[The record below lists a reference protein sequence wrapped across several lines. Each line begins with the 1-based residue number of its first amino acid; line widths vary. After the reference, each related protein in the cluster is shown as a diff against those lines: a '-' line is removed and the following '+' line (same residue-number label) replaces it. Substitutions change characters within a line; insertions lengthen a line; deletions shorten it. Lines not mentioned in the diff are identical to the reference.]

1 MTIPS
6 GYAPLHSSTTG
17 ITPQRAVSQ
26 VPHETTEPGTNMPK
40 FKWAQGVARATLR
53 VVSAPIALVKAMASK
68 VLNLL
73 YGRSDATAPRARPYI
88 STPFFASPPS
98 PSIKLFTPDPESRW
112 RPGVPE
118 GMSQNRPSSA
128 TVSTVVSDPPSPSAS
143 TPVDSTIRWRPGAL
157 EGMSQSR
164 PPSATVSTVISERP
178 SPPPRKPV
186 EPTIRWRPGALE
198 SMSQSRPPSATVST
212 VVSERPSPPPR
223 KPVEPTIRWRPGVST
238 PSTPTAAAGS
248 KPESLIATPAERRRA
263 MAWRS
268 EVLEDLAQTRPV
280 TAASRREAMSPPM
293 STKLAESAIEGDGK
307 APERVD
313 VRLSIDQHFEY
324 ILEETT
330 TVSKRILRP
339 KDEAPPDPGPT
350 VS

>member
-186 EPTIRWRPGALE
+186 EPTIRWRPG
-198 SMSQSRPPSATVST
+198 
-212 VVSERPSPPPR
+212 
-223 KPVEPTIRWRPGVST
+223 VST